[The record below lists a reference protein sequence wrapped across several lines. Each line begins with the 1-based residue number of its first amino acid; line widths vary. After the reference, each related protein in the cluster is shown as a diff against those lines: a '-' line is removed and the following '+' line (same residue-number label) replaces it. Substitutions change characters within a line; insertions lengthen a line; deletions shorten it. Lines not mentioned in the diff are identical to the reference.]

1 MKYTIL
7 IMAWIVGCLTIS
19 ACSDFLNQNPKDQL
33 ERLEALENQQN
44 YYDALNGVYVMLGD
58 NYLFGHHLTYGII
71 EQMARNYA
79 IDPSSDIFF
88 WQYSGNNL
96 KETVSN
102 IWTEMY
108 SMIANIN
115 SVLDEIDNHQ
125 TIFDEGVYEL
135 IKGELLSIR
144 AFAHYTLVKLYAPDY
159 NVSPKAKGIPYRK
172 VFKNPKITPFSS
184 VEKVYGYILEDL
196 QLAESLLQKYDPAV
210 NGFNDYSTGYA
221 EIKGGMD
228 IFSNRR
234 MHFNYWCNIAIQA
247 KVYQSM
253 NNFSKALDCADKIIQ
268 SEGVFEWIT
277 EASASSSSW
286 RDVIYW
292 PEMITGIHVSK
303 LQDYYAAWFESEEYA
318 TTQDSKKS
326 YFENQI
332 FEANTVGSFDYR
344 LNYLFKK
351 NSEPNNN
358 TYTSLKYH
366 QLNISDI
373 PVYDEYT
380 LVPIVKWGEMY
391 LIASEAHCRLGG
403 EENLNICRQL
413 LEVLRLKRGVTT
425 ELNSSMSQEELLDF
439 ILKEYRRECYA
450 EGQLYYQYKRYNV
463 SQMPDLSDLG
473 YIPVNEDTYLLP
485 VPDLELQENDEDY
498 EK

>member
-1 MKYTIL
+1 MKYIIV
-7 IMAWIVGCLTIS
+7 IMAFIAGSMTIFS
-19 ACSDFLNQNPKDQL
+19 CSDFLNQNPKDQL
-33 ERLEALENQQN
+33 AREDVLNNQQN
-44 YYDALNGVYVMLGD
+44 YYDALNGVYVMLAGD
-58 NYLFGHHLTYGII
+58 NLFGHHLTYGLI

-79 IDPSSDIFF
+79 IDPASDIFF
-88 WQYSGNNL
+88 WQYSGSDLEN
-96 KETVSN
+96 TVSS
-102 IWTEMY
+102 IWNDMY
-108 SMIANIN
+108 SMVANIN

-125 TIFDEGVYEL
+125 MIFDEGVYEL

-144 AFAHYTLVKLYAPDY
+144 AFAHYTLIKLYAPDY
-159 NVSPKAKGIPYRK
+159 NMNPKAKGIPYRK

-196 QLAESLLQKYDPAV
+196 KEAESLLQKYDPSV

-221 EIKGGMD
+221 EIEGGAD

-234 MHFNYWCNIAIQA
+234 MRFNYWCNLALQA

-253 NNFSKALDCADKIIQ
+253 NDFQKSLEYANKIIESKDVFAWI
-268 SEGVFEWIT
+268 SEED
-277 EASASSSSW
+277 ASSSSW

-292 PEMITGIHVSK
+292 PEMITGIHVSR
-303 LQDYYAAWFESEEYA
+303 LQEYYAAWFESEEYS
-318 TTQDSKKS
+318 TTRDSKKS

-351 NSEPNNN
+351 NSDPNNY

-366 QLNISDI
+366 QLNVSDV

-391 LIASEAHCRLGG
+391 LIASEAYCQLGG
-403 EENLNICRQL
+403 DENMKYAKGL
-413 LEVLRLKRGVTT
+413 LETLRLKRGVTT
-425 ELNSSMSQEELLDF
+425 ELDDDMSKEELIDF
-439 ILKEYRRECYA
+439 ILQEYRRECYA

-463 SQMPDLSDLG
+463 SQMPDLTDLG
-473 YIPVNEDTYLLP
+473 YIPVNKDTYLLP
-485 VPDLELQENDEDY
+485 IPDVELQENDGDY